1 MEAIDKGIAK
11 RKIKL
16 FDIVKVIIYSAIIA
30 VLAGCS
36 ANTAPIDNPDSIA
49 ELISLDI
56 GGMEQWVLI
65 RGEDRSNPVLL
76 WLHGGPGAAQ
86 MPLAHHLDR
95 ELEEEFVVVHWDQ
108 RGAGKSNHRGFDAQ
122 SMRFDRYITDA
133 HELISYLKERFDQE
147 NIFLLGH
154 SWGTQLGIELASKYP
169 EDIRAYISVSQVV
182 DNHRAYEIG
191 YEWLQDQIKKGQNP
205 DDVKGLE
212 ELGSPPYTEH
222 SKHVAFAQ
230 MVGKYGGNFD
240 ISMSRLAR
248 IAMRAPEYSIADY
261 YRWLNGAN
269 RGSGPMWDE
278 VYTQHINYTEKIT
291 KLEVPVFFFAGLHD
305 YNTPHQL
312 IKEYFEKI
320 AAPVK
325 ELITFK
331 NSAHTPFLGEPEK
344 FSREII
350 RIKHELKNIRENNHE
365 L

>member
-1 MEAIDKGIAK
+1 MPVTMLKFIIIHIAG
-11 RKIKL
+11 L
-16 FDIVKVIIYSAIIA
+16 V
-30 VLAGCS
+30 VLTGCS
-36 ANTAPIDNPDSIA
+36 ANTAPIDNPGSIA
-49 ELISLDI
+49 ELISLEI

-65 RGEDRSNPVLL
+65 RGEDRFSPVLL

-95 ELEEEFVVVHWDQ
+95 ELEEEFIVVHWDQ
-108 RGAGKSNHRGFDAQ
+108 RGAGKSNHRGFDEQ
-122 SMRFDRYITDA
+122 TMSFDRYLGDT
-133 HELISYLKERFDQE
+133 HELVIYLKQRFGQE
-147 NIFLLGH
+147 KIFLLGH
-154 SWGTQLGIELASKYP
+154 SWGTQLGIELASKHP
-169 EDIRAYISVSQVV
+169 EDFFAYISVNQVV

-191 YEWLQDQIKKGQNP
+191 YEWLQEQIQKNQKQ
-205 DDVKGLE
+205 DEVRHLE

-278 VYTQHINYTEKIT
+278 VYTQQINYTEKIHE
-291 KLEVPVFFFAGLHD
+291 LHIPVFFIAGLHD

-312 IKEYFEKI
+312 VKEYFEKI
-320 AAPVK
+320 EAPVK
-325 ELITFK
+325 ELITFE

-350 RIKHELKNIRENNHE
+350 RIKYKLKNIREYNHE